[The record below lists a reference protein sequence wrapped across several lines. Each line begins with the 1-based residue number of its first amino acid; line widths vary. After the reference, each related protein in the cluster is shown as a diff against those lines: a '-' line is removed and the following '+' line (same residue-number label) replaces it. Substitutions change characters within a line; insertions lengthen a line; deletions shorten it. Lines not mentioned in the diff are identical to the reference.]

1 MGQMTNTQGSDY
13 QNKRFS
19 CNGCHLSRYINILS
33 MGEEH
38 NILVLNNSD
47 LSGAIPN
54 RFPSV
59 ITILFIDACVEKCSS
74 AHCIHFRPLLF
85 VLGPEGAHSSYLD
98 ALKKEPAHN

>member
-1 MGQMTNTQGSDY
+1 MTNTQGSDY

-38 NILVLNNSD
+38 NIPVLNNSD

-59 ITILFIDACVEKCSS
+59 ITILFIDAWVENVQVTTAYILGRYYLCLDLK
-74 AHCIHFRPLLF
+74 AHT
-85 VLGPEGAHSSYLD
+85 
-98 ALKKEPAHN
+98 